1 MSTTYEPTEK
11 TQVRRRP
18 DRGNYDRAVVH
29 KIIDEALVAHVAF
42 VENGEPR
49 VLPTT
54 IVRIGEDVYI
64 HGSPNNNLLSAIA
77 AGAPAC
83 IEMTLVDSIVAG
95 RSGFGCSMDYRSVVI
110 YGRAEQVTEPDEKE
124 RIIDALV
131 QDIIPGHIVR
141 QPKRKELAATLVLRF
156 PLIEVSAKIRDAGNI
171 DVEEDYDLDLW
182 AGVIPLRVAAGPGKG
197 CPRLKAG
204 IETPGYAL
212 NYKR

>member
-1 MSTTYEPTEK
+1 MSTTYEPTQK

-18 DRGNYDRAVVH
+18 DRGNYDREVVH

-54 IVRIGEDVYI
+54 IVRIDEDVYI

-110 YGRAEQVTEPDEKE
+110 YGRAEQVTEPGEKE

-141 QPKRKELAATLVLRF
+141 RPKRKELAATLVLRF

-182 AGVIPLRVAAGPGKG
+182 AGVIPLGVAAGPGKG
-197 CPRLKAG
+197 CPRLKPG